1 MTDTVT
7 PTAGYSPAGSTYRI
21 VFVPGDG
28 IGPEVI
34 AAGRRVL
41 EAAGLIFG
49 FGFDWREVLI
59 GGVAIDAYGVP
70 MREGDLAV
78 CKEADA
84 VYFGA
89 IGDPRFDDPK
99 ARVRPEQALLALRK
113 GLGLY
118 ANLRPVTV
126 QPVLRSSS
134 PVREAL
140 LEGVDMMIVRELT
153 GGLYFGKPSE
163 QRKTP
168 AGREAVDTLIY
179 TEHEIKRV
187 VKLAFELAR
196 GRRKRLT
203 SVDKANV
210 LSSSRL
216 WRTVVEE
223 TSAEY
228 PDVALEHRLVD
239 ACAMTI
245 IQRPA
250 VFDVLVTENLFG
262 DILSDEA
269 SVLAGSLGMLPSAS
283 IGEKRTAHGLHGLYE
298 PIHGSAPDIAGKDRA
313 NPLATI
319 LSGAMLLR
327 WSLGQNAAA
336 EAIERAVTAVLVDAY
351 RTADLLAATG
361 DATGLRPVGTQAMGD
376 AVVAALEAAGGD
388 APAGDAA
395 GPGAGGDRAA
405 TRTGD
410 GRIGDAAGPGAAG
423 DRAATRTGGER

>member
-1 MTDTVT
+1 MTDSANA
-7 PTAGYSPAGSTYRI
+7 AGGVPAGTRYNL

-41 EAAGLIFG
+41 EATGRIFG

-59 GGVAIDAYGVP
+59 GGAAIDAYGVP
-70 MREGDLAV
+70 LREQDLGV
-78 CKEADA
+78 CNDADA
-84 VYFGA
+84 VFFGA

-99 ARVRPEQALLALRK
+99 LKVRPEQALLALRK

-118 ANLRPVTV
+118 ANLRPVSV
-126 QPVLRSSS
+126 QPVLRASS
-134 PVREAL
+134 PVKEAL

-163 QRKTP
+163 RRDGP
-168 AGREAVDTLIY
+168 SGREAVDTLFY
-179 TEHEIKRV
+179 TEGEIRRV

-196 GRRKRLT
+196 GRRKKLT

-210 LSSSRL
+210 LNSSRL
-216 WRTVVEE
+216 WRTVVDEVK
-223 TSAEY
+223 TEY
-228 PDVALEHRLVD
+228 PDVTVEHRLVD
-239 ACAMTI
+239 ACAMTL

-298 PIHGSAPDIAGKDRA
+298 PIHGSAPDIAGKDMA

-319 LSGAMLLR
+319 LSGAMMLR
-327 WSLGQNAAA
+327 WSLGQPAAA
-336 EAIERAVTAVLVDAY
+336 ETIERAVTAVLTDGY
-351 RTADLLAATG
+351 RTQDLLAATG
-361 DATGLRPVGTQAMGD
+361 SAAGLKPVGTQEMGD
-376 AVVAALEAAGGD
+376 AVAAAVQSQGRVPAAGG
-388 APAGDAA
+388 G
-395 GPGAGGDRAA
+395 RAA
-405 TRTGD
+405 
-410 GRIGDAAGPGAAG
+410 A
-423 DRAATRTGGER
+423 RTGGLR